1 MLNMAEQKDSKLNN
15 LERLLDGGLLVDSK
29 FLSQKGYATNLVR
42 YYVVTGRL
50 EQVARGVYRRKPG
63 TATWQREISKLTW
76 QQVVASLQTVLLRD
90 PLYLGGLSALE
101 LHGFA
106 HFVQQGAPVVHLYG
120 PKPPP
125 GWIHRLPLEAKFTY
139 HNNRTLFRNDPIH
152 LGLTHASLNEGSGE
166 GLVRLVEDYHVRE
179 SWGHRGW
186 PLTLSTP
193 ERAILELL
201 DELPNDESFH
211 HIDQIFVGLST
222 LVPRRVD
229 KLLRDCASIKVKRL
243 FLFFASR
250 HQHAWAGK
258 LSPQDYGLGTGNR
271 VIAKAGKLDK
281 QFKITVPADL

>member
-1 MLNMAEQKDSKLNN
+1 MAEQKDRKLNY

-29 FLSQKGYATNLVR
+29 FLGQKGYATNLVR

-50 EQVARGVYRRKPG
+50 EQVTRGVYRRKPG
-63 TATWQREISKLTW
+63 EAVWQREISKLNW

-106 HFVQQGAPVVHLYG
+106 HFVQQGAPLVHLYG

-125 GWIHRLPLEAKFTY
+125 RWIHRLPLEAKFAY
-139 HNNRTLFRNDPIH
+139 HNDRTLFRNDPIH
-152 LGLTHASLNEGSGE
+152 RGLTQASWNEGM
-166 GLVRLVEDYHVRE
+166 VALVEDYHVRD
-179 SWGHRGW
+179 SWGPRGW

-211 HIDQIFVGLST
+211 HVDQVFGGLAT

-229 KLLRDCASIKVKRL
+229 RLLRDCASIKVKRL

-250 HQHAWAGK
+250 HRHAWAGK
-258 LSPQDYGLGTGNR
+258 LSPQDYELGTGNR
-271 VIAKAGKLDK
+271 VIARGGKLDK
-281 QFKITVPADL
+281 QFRITVPADL

>member
-1 MLNMAEQKDSKLNN
+1 MAEQKDRKLNY

-50 EQVARGVYRRKPG
+50 EQVTRGVYRRKPG
-63 TATWQREISKLTW
+63 EAEWQREISKLNW

-106 HFVQQGAPVVHLYG
+106 HFVQQGAPLVHLYG

-125 GWIHRLPLEAKFTY
+125 RWIHRLPLEAKFAY
-139 HNNRTLFRNDPIH
+139 HNDRTLFRNDPSH
-152 LGLTHASLNEGSGE
+152 RGLTQGSWSEGM
-166 GLVRLVEDYHVRE
+166 LALVEDYHVRD
-179 SWGHRGW
+179 SWGPRGW

-211 HIDQIFVGLST
+211 HVDQVFGGLAT

-229 KLLRDCASIKVKRL
+229 RLLRDCASIKVKRL

-250 HQHAWAGK
+250 HRHAWAGK
-258 LSPQDYGLGTGNR
+258 LSPQDYELGTGNR
-271 VIAKAGKLDK
+271 VIARGGKLDK
-281 QFKITVPADL
+281 QFRITVPADL

>member
-1 MLNMAEQKDSKLNN
+1 MAEQKDRKLNY

-50 EQVARGVYRRKPG
+50 EQVTRGVYRRKPG
-63 TATWQREISKLTW
+63 EAVWQREISKLNW

-106 HFVQQGAPVVHLYG
+106 HFVQQGAPLVHLYG

-125 GWIHRLPLEAKFTY
+125 RWIHRLPLEAKFAY
-139 HNNRTLFRNDPIH
+139 HNDRTLFRNDPIH
-152 LGLTHASLNEGSGE
+152 RGLTQASWNEGM
-166 GLVRLVEDYHVRE
+166 VALVEDYHVRD
-179 SWGHRGW
+179 SWGPRGW

-211 HIDQIFVGLST
+211 HVDQVFGGLAT

-229 KLLRDCASIKVKRL
+229 RLLRDCASIKVKRL

-250 HQHAWAGK
+250 HRHAWAGK
-258 LSPQDYGLGTGNR
+258 LSPQDYELGTGNR
-271 VIAKAGKLDK
+271 VIARGGKLDK
-281 QFKITVPADL
+281 QFRITVPADL